1 MDTFWI
7 SFISRYTS
15 YMWHILSWTRNKLWT
30 ILPLIKITIVDTQ
43 MTYKWCMDVCCVDR
57 KFSLWIKTTRLVK
70 IIVWMELVDGMKN
83 VDIVIS
89 MFIFGWLS
97 CSYFTKQDITR
108 SHLTNSRRSCL
119 HGAIP
124 RRPIH
129 ISLNPTSTVH
139 TQPIH
144 APTNHTPPIYTNPIH
159 TPPVYSSRVSTLHPS
174 KLKLKFYR
182 SGFWNPQRH

>member
-1 MDTFWI
+1 MMYGRLLCGSEIFFVDKNYTFGKD
-7 SFISRYTS
+7 Y
-15 YMWHILSWTRNKLWT
+15 
-30 ILPLIKITIVDTQ
+30 
-43 MTYKWCMDVCCVDR
+43 
-57 KFSLWIKTTRLVK
+57 RLNG
-70 IIVWMELVDGMKN
+70 LVDGMKN

-89 MFIFGWLS
+89 MFICGRLS
-97 CSYFTKQDITR
+97 WTYFTKRDITR
-108 SHLTNSRRSCL
+108 SHLTNSRRSYL

-129 ISLNPTSTVH
+129 ISLNPTSIVH

-182 SGFWNPQRH
+182 SGF